1 MRSIEDYITEAI
13 SSGKYRGLSK
23 PSEELLTSETNFDDF
38 CTRLEEC
45 GVNWKPIKG
54 PDVVP
59 DKEFL
64 ENAIR
69 TWNWN
74 YDVFMLKSGITV
86 MVIVTK
92 KDLFKFTWSTKSQ
105 NKSGPAYGG
114 ESIILNGKMYQLSDD
129 LEETL
134 ATLNGS
140 LSKDLF

>member
-1 MRSIEDYITEAI
+1 MKSLRETILEAI

-23 PSEELLTSETNFDDF
+23 PVEELLTSETNFDDF
-38 CTRLEEC
+38 CMRLEEC

-59 DKEFL
+59 NKEFL

-86 MVIVTK
+86 MVIVTQ
-92 KDLFKFTWSTKSQ
+92 KDLFKFTWSTKSE
-105 NKSGPAYGG
+105 NKYGPASGG
-114 ESIILNGKMYQLSDD
+114 ESMILNGKIRRISDD

-134 ATLNGS
+134 AALNKS

>member
-1 MRSIEDYITEAI
+1 MKSIRETILEAI

-23 PSEELLTSETNFDDF
+23 SFDDLLTSETNFDDF
-38 CTRLEEC
+38 CMRIEEC

-69 TWNWN
+69 TWSWN

-105 NKSGPAYGG
+105 NKSGPASGG